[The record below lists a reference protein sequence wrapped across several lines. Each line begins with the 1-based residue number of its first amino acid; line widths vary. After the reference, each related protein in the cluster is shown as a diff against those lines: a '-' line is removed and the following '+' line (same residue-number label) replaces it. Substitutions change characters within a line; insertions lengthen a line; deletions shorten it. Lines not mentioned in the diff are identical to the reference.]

1 MNNLQAKINEIKTNN
16 NNIQIDLKLAKQKN
30 DLSNE
35 KFVGIME
42 PFLVDAQSRFETIE
56 CMQHKMNEAYKE
68 LSDFYAFEVNK
79 YSMSEF
85 FTDLKT
91 FSQQFNQCHAENL
104 KLKETEEKIRRAEED
119 KGKST
124 VFVILQSENYK

>member
-42 PFLVDAQSRFETIE
+42 PFLIDAQSRFETIE
-56 CMQHKMNEAYKE
+56 CMQHKMNEAFKE
-68 LSDFYAFEVNK
+68 LSDFYAFEANK
-79 YSMSEF
+79 YTISEF

-119 KGKST
+119 KGKFT
-124 VFVILQSENYK
+124 VSQ

>member
-16 NNIQIDLKLAKQKN
+16 SNIQIDLKLAKQKS
-30 DLSNE
+30 DSSNE
-35 KFVGIME
+35 KFVAIME
-42 PFLVDAQSRFETIE
+42 PFIDDAQSRAETIE
-56 CMQHKMNEAYKE
+56 CMQNKMNEAFKE
-68 LSDFYAFEVNK
+68 LSDFYAFEASK

-91 FSQQFNQCHAENL
+91 FAQQFNQCHAENI

-119 KGKST
+119 KAAREKEK
-124 VFVILQSENYK
+124 V